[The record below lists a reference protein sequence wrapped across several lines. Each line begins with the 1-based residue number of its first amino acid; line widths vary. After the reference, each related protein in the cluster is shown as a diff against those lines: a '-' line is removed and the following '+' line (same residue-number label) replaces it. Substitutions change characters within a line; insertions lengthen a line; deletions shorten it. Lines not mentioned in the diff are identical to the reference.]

1 MGKCILVVDDDEM
14 NLRMAEHA
22 LKEDS
27 YEVITAASGAQ
38 GLDQLR
44 NRMVDLVLLDI
55 GMPIINGIQMFE
67 YMKKDHPDIP
77 VIFLTASGDKKDVVE
92 VLKMGAIGYVRKPFV
107 PQDLRERV
115 AKVFEQKEEGSEG

>member
-55 GMPIINGIQMFE
+55 GMPIMNGIQMFE

-77 VIFLTASGDKKDVVE
+77 VIFLTASGDEDDVRNAIN
-92 VLKMGAIGYVRKPFV
+92 LGAVNYLRKPF
-107 PQDLRERV
+107 PPKELLNRV
-115 AKVFEQKEEGSEG
+115 AAGLEKT

>member
-1 MGKCILVVDDDEM
+1 MGKCILVVDDNAM
-14 NLRMAEHA
+14 NLHLAEHA

-27 YEVITAASGAQ
+27 YEVITAGSGAQ

-55 GMPIINGIQMFE
+55 GMPIMNGIQMFE
-67 YMKKDHPDIP
+67 YIKKDHPEIP

-92 VLKMGAIGYVRKPFV
+92 ALKMGAVGYVIKPFV
-107 PQDLRERV
+107 PKDLRERV
-115 AKVFEQKEEGSEG
+115 AKVFEKKEEGSED

>member
-55 GMPIINGIQMFE
+55 GMPIMNGIQMFE